1 MLLISSITFAQSSLV
16 KMTATAVCFKFEGED
31 WTNREHLTTV
41 NIYLTD
47 TYMTISSAESQYYK
61 FTSTTSE
68 DVIDGNTVIAS
79 YATNANDIACYVR
92 IVIRK
97 SGLWQIYIDFSDVT
111 ICYDVKIKNEI

>member
-1 MLLISSITFAQSSLV
+1 MLLITSITFAQSEPV
-16 KMTATAVCFKFEGED
+16 RMTATAVCFKFEGED
-31 WTNREHLTTV
+31 WTDREHLTTV

-47 TYMTISSAESQYYK
+47 QYMTISSSESQYYR

-79 YATNANDIACYVR
+79 YAENADDIACYVR

-97 SGLWQIYIDFSDVT
+97 SGLWQVYIDFSDVT
-111 ICYDVKIKNEI
+111 ICYDVEVKI